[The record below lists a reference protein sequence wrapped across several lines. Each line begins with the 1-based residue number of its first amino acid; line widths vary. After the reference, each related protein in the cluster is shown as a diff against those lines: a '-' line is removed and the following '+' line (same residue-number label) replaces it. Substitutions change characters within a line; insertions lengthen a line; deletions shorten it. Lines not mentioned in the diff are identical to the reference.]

1 MAVVDE
7 KIAKVTLDN
16 RAFTDNAQETIKS
29 LERLKQAFT
38 KVSSGSKD
46 SKNIEKNMSDMTD
59 TISKSVNKSE
69 SLLSKLRNIF
79 KKSTSN
85 IDMSGASSSIDKM
98 NTDIAN
104 KTARTSDIISRLKG
118 IFQKADNSE
127 GFPNTVAAVNK
138 LNGKIASFDASPLSS
153 AFQSAATQVQN
164 SISVMDI
171 ALGNFLANG
180 MSKMVSFGKQFVS
193 VS

>member
-46 SKNIEKNMSDMTD
+46 FKNIENNMSDMTD

-69 SLLSKLRNIF
+69 SLLSKLRSIF

-85 IDMSGASSSIDKM
+85 IDMSGASASMDKM

-104 KTARTSDIISRLKG
+104 KQLEHQTLYLDLKVYSRKLIIRKDFRIPFPRL
-118 IFQKADNSE
+118 INL
-127 GFPNTVAAVNK
+127 TVR
-138 LNGKIASFDASPLSS
+138 
-153 AFQSAATQVQN
+153 
-164 SISVMDI
+164 
-171 ALGNFLANG
+171 
-180 MSKMVSFGKQFVS
+180 
-193 VS
+193 